1 MSLIDDDI
9 KRIKSTKKV
18 KISDLNKVETLID
31 LMIKIDLIESKLNH
45 VYEMQQD
52 FNQIVEKIFGVLNAG

>member
-1 MSLIDDDI
+1 MSLLDDDI
-9 KRIKSTKKV
+9 KRIKSIKKV
-18 KISDLNKVETLID
+18 KISDISKVETFID